1 MQQSRVSDITVL
13 FLAFTELKEPLVKE
27 CQIGSLQ
34 IEGLFDSA
42 AYSRNYVNIDT
53 VQEICKNLGIASF

>member
-1 MQQSRVSDITVL
+1 MSDIAVS
-13 FLAFTELKEPLVKE
+13 FLAFTELKELLVKE

-34 IEGLFDSA
+34 IEDLFDSA
-42 AYSRNYVNIDT
+42 AYRENYVNINT

>member
-1 MQQSRVSDITVL
+1 MSDIAVL
-13 FLAFTELKEPLVKE
+13 FLAFTELKELLVKE

-42 AYSRNYVNIDT
+42 AYRGNYVNINT
-53 VQEICKNLGIASF
+53 V

>member
-13 FLAFTELKEPLVKE
+13 FLAFTELEELLVKE

-42 AYSRNYVNIDT
+42 AHRENYVNINT
-53 VQEICKNLGIASF
+53 VQEICKNLGIAPF

>member
-1 MQQSRVSDITVL
+1 MSDIAVL
-13 FLAFTELKEPLVKE
+13 FLAFTELEELLVKE

-42 AYSRNYVNIDT
+42 AYRGNYVNINT